1 MIYHVTIEDK
11 TRIVEIGPDGVTL
24 DGTPIDVDFEKV
36 DGVPIHSL
44 LLDGRSYRLS
54 ARHVE
59 REQWELQVGGQYV
72 TAVVVEERM
81 RAIRDMTDSRQVPSG
96 PSPVVAPM
104 PGMVM
109 RVEVAEG
116 DVVEAGQGIVIME
129 AMKMENELTAQAQ
142 GVVSRIYVA
151 EGQAVEKDK
160 VLVDL
165 VAMDPVED

>member
-1 MIYHVTIEDK
+1 MIYHVTIEGT
-11 TRIVEIGPDGVTL
+11 TRVVEIGPDGVTL
-24 DGTPIDVDFEKV
+24 EGTPINIEFENV
-36 DGVPIHSL
+36 GAVPIHSL
-44 LLDGRSYRLS
+44 LLEGRSHSIS
-54 ARHVE
+54 AKQVE
-59 REQWELQVGGQYV
+59 REQWALQVGGHRV
-72 TAVVVEERM
+72 TALVVEERT
-81 RAIRDMTDSRQVPSG
+81 RAIRNMTDKKQVPSG
-96 PSPVVAPM
+96 PNPVVAPM

-142 GVVSRIYVA
+142 GVVSRIHVV

-165 VAMDPVED
+165 VAIDLVED

>member
-1 MIYHVTIEDK
+1 
-11 TRIVEIGPDGVTL
+11 
-24 DGTPIDVDFEKV
+24 
-36 DGVPIHSL
+36 
-44 LLDGRSYRLS
+44 
-54 ARHVE
+54 
-59 REQWELQVGGQYV
+59 
-72 TAVVVEERM
+72 
-81 RAIRDMTDSRQVPSG
+81 
-96 PSPVVAPM
+96 
-104 PGMVM
+104 MVM

-165 VAMDPVED
+165 VAIDPVED